1 MNSSRFRQSRVYSVA
16 TKVVRVFTLPAVIVV
31 MNALFYANQVRVD
44 SKVDQVRMELERSN
58 SLINSQAASI
68 DSMAKQLEKLRETHP
83 YQSKKWRSRKTG
95 LCRQGTFFAF
105 LLYTPVDTSISKD
118 FAYVLSTYQGP
129 TAKVNSVRRGTNL
142 KSRHYCGN
150 AIDLAWDEEVI
161 TFLISEEG
169 RQWLEQ
175 HGITMY
181 IEGKPRSKRVQKY
194 VEDPIASSY
203 VFFNPKATGDHIHL
217 NI

>member
-83 YQSKKWRSRKTG
+83 YQSKK
-95 LCRQGTFFAF
+95 
-105 LLYTPVDTSISKD
+105 
-118 FAYVLSTYQGP
+118 
-129 TAKVNSVRRGTNL
+129 
-142 KSRHYCGN
+142 
-150 AIDLAWDEEVI
+150 
-161 TFLISEEG
+161 
-169 RQWLEQ
+169 
-175 HGITMY
+175 
-181 IEGKPRSKRVQKY
+181 
-194 VEDPIASSY
+194 
-203 VFFNPKATGDHIHL
+203 
-217 NI
+217 